1 MPNRKGRSPLS
12 QEAGVSN
19 RTLKRQTYQKLCGL
33 SHLLILMEPLL
44 IRYAKK
50 LVSKTRMFS
59 SSEVILIDVRHLGF
73 ELVHITSLLDDM
85 CNHSLRLPL
94 RYCSLDR
101 GKWQKN

>member
-1 MPNRKGRSPLS
+1 MS

-50 LVSKTRMFS
+50 LVGKTLMFS
-59 SSEVILIDVRHLGF
+59 SSEVILIDVRHIGF
-73 ELVHITSLLDDM
+73 ELVYIISFLDKM
-85 CNHSLRLPL
+85 TCVTTL
-94 RYCSLDR
+94 
-101 GKWQKN
+101 